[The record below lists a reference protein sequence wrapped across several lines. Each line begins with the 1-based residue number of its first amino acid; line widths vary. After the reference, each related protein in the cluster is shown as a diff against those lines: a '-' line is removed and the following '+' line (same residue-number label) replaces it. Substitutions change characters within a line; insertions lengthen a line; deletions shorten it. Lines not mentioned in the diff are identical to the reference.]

1 MMGKETYLQAVERVL
16 KGWQALRMAVDNS
29 FGGADSVEK
38 AEWMVEV
45 TGEFVWDNW
54 PGKLTVKKKY
64 STVWPFKCNAA
75 KAETLFVRV

>member
-29 FGGADSVEK
+29 FGGSDSVEK

-45 TGEFVWDNW
+45 TGQFIWDNW
-54 PGKLTVKKKY
+54 PGKLLLAIVHSVAMQLK
-64 STVWPFKCNAA
+64 F
-75 KAETLFVRV
+75 